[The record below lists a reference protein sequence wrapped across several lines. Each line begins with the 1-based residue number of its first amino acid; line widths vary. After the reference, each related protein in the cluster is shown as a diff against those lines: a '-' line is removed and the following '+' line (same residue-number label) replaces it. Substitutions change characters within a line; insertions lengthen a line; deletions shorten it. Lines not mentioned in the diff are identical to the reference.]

1 MRSADFRTGL
11 IRVAAFGKHFRLPSG
26 MLTSMERP
34 NIRPSRVLAG
44 GAAIVTLLLIAAW
57 YAGRESA
64 GLEAQRVSAEVNQ
77 LANQVAA
84 TRLALTQQKTKT
96 DHLEHALKGSNQNAT
111 IALQSR
117 LYQQLLQAQAE
128 ANQYKAI
135 VERERQGSADNARLV
150 DALTTPHARLLPLK
164 GADAAAESTAY
175 ALIVENLRLL
185 FIASNLPPLAD
196 GRQFQLWLVRKQD
209 PKFVSLGV
217 FRADDGN
224 RVLMSFDDASVL
236 SDIAQVEVTEEP
248 EGGSSVPT
256 GTKLLEAGNGTVEPT
271 RAGGEEPRV

>member
-1 MRSADFRTGL
+1 
-11 IRVAAFGKHFRLPSG
+11 
-26 MLTSMERP
+26 MERP
-34 NIRPSRVLAG
+34 NIRPWPVLAG
-44 GAAIVTLLLIAAW
+44 GAVIVTFLLIGAW

-64 GLEAQRVSAEVNQ
+64 GLEAQRVSAQVNQ
-77 LANQVAA
+77 LANEVAA
-84 TRLALTQQKTKT
+84 TRFALAQQKRKT
-96 DHLEHALKGSNQNAT
+96 EQLENALKGSNQTAT

-117 LYQQLLQAQAE
+117 LYQQLLRAQAE

-135 VERERQGSADNARLV
+135 VGRDRQGSADNARLL

-164 GADAAAESTAY
+164 GADAAVDSTAY

-185 FIASNLPPLAD
+185 FIASNLPQLAE

-217 FRADDGN
+217 FKPDDGK

-236 SDIAQVEVTEEP
+236 SDIAQVEVTDEP

-256 GTKLLEAGNGTVEPT
+256 GTKLLELGNGTVEPT
-271 RAGGEEPRV
+271 RAGSEEPHV

>member
-11 IRVAAFGKHFRLPSG
+11 TRVAAFGRHFRLPYG
-26 MLTSMERP
+26 MLASMERP
-34 NIRPSRVLAG
+34 YTRGWRLLAG
-44 GAAIVTLLLIAAW
+44 GAVIVTLLLMAAW

-64 GLEAQRVSAEVNQ
+64 GLEAERVSTELNQ
-77 LANQVAA
+77 LSNQVAA
-84 TRLALTQQKTKT
+84 THLALAQQKAKT
-96 DHLEHALKGSNQNAT
+96 DQLENALKGSNQTAT
-111 IALQSR
+111 MALQSQ
-117 LYQQLLQAQAE
+117 LYQQLLRSQAE

-135 VERERQGSADNARLV
+135 VERERQASTDSARIF

-164 GADAAAESTAY
+164 GVDAAAESTAY

-185 FIASNLPPLAD
+185 FIASNLPQPAD

-217 FRADDGN
+217 FRPDESN
-224 RVLMSFDDASVL
+224 QVLMSFDDASVL
-236 SDIAQVEVTEEP
+236 SDIALVEVTDEP

-256 GTKLLEAGNGTVEPT
+256 GTKLLEAGNGTVEPA
-271 RAGGEEPRV
+271 RGSDEPKV